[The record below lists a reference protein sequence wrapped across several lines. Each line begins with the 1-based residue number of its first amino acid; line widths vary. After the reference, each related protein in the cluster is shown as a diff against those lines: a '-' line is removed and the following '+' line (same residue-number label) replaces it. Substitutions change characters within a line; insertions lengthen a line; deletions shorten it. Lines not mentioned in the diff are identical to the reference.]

1 MEETANHSG
10 VEEVTEVPEVIETNE
25 TPIEGSDSPPQEE
38 TPRGINVKYNKEE
51 RFVPE
56 DEVPTWVQKGLNYD
70 KVSEKAQQAERYQQN
85 LDRIAK
91 FYGYD
96 SHDSYLEA
104 LEQAEQDRR
113 IQEEAQKLGVDEEVI
128 RTHLQPMQEK
138 LSKYEKEMQTIREQ
152 ENLRMV
158 ESQIQTLSAKYPDFG
173 KHQNAIIQM
182 SIDKGYD
189 LEDAYILTT
198 HQERL
203 NAAKQEAQRETLKNI
218 QRNADSSTG
227 FLGEDAPDQ
236 DGSYASMSAADRKAF
251 RERVKR
257 GEL

>member
-1 MEETANHSG
+1 MEEIANHSD
-10 VEEVTEVPEVIETNE
+10 VEVTEVPEVMEANE
-25 TPIEGSDSPPQEE
+25 TPIEGNDSPPQEE

-70 KVSEKAQQAERYQQN
+70 KVSEKAQQAERYQQ
-85 LDRIAK
+85 LLERTARING
-91 FYGYD
+91 FND
-96 SHDSYLEA
+96 VESYQQA
-104 LEQAEQDRR
+104 LEQAEQDRKIR
-113 IQEEAQKLGVDEEVI
+113 AEAERLGVDEDVI
-128 RTHLQPMQEK
+128 REYVQPINEK
-138 LSKYEKEMQTIREQ
+138 LSKYEQEIKQFREQ
-152 ENLRMV
+152 ETLRMV

-173 KHQNAIIQM
+173 KHQDSIIQM
-182 SIDKGYD
+182 SIEKGYD

-198 HQERL
+198 HQERV

-257 GEL
+257 GEI